1 MPCYIHLYS
10 LHLSLGYS
18 TKAYPEM
25 RELDRFQNHHI
36 SIKYTQILED
46 WSLSEVLN
54 IFPDQSVS
62 PFSSSLLYC
71 IILLYPLIS
80 RISKS
85 SKYPTWCST
94 LSHDFT
100 GKVKELSRSRRP
112 LVSAKVDWKITST
125 CRGFLRCR
133 CKPSGSEMMSSKET
147 WLNQQRWW
155 SNQEKKALFNQQRFR
170 CNWRKTEMQP
180 TKKWSCKIL
189 LWPNTRSFN
198 HQKWRHHRPF
208 SWDWHGLKGPS
219 LNEDYIWRINVGKPA
234 TMGIQ
239 LQKIS
244 EVYTSRISSLE
255 CLIIYCM

>member
-180 TKKWSCKIL
+180 TKKNQLQNIALTKHPII
-189 LWPNTRSFN
+189 
-198 HQKWRHHRPF
+198 Q
-208 SWDWHGLKGPS
+208 PS
-219 LNEDYIWRINVGKPA
+219 KMKTSP
-234 TMGIQ
+234 TIQ
-239 LQKIS
+239 LRL
-244 EVYTSRISSLE
+244 TWLE
-255 CLIIYCM
+255 RTIAQWGLYLEDKCG